1 MMLTHGPTSL
11 HGAFIH
17 IVCGGKKLEYW
28 YISIYIG
35 RDKFPAPT
43 ASSHPVYTTL
53 ASGFHTTYLKYFVL
67 FGIRIT
73 IYE

>member
-1 MMLTHGPTSL
+1 MLTHGSTSL

-17 IVCGGKKLEYW
+17 IVCGGKNTG
-28 YISIYIG
+28 IYIYIYMLVEISSQLLS
-35 RDKFPAPT
+35 